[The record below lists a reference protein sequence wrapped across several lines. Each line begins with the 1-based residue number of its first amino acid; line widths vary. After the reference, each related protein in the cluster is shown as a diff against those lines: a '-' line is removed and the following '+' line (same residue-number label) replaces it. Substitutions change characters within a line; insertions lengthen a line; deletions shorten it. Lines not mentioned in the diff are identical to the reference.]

1 MPTIRHSN
9 PSVVPGLSRPASLL
23 ARTVLGVVIGLG
35 GGATAWAQAGGGAG
49 GGGGPEPTLRPFE
62 FGATAVVRKT
72 QRITWPLTRGTG
84 LPGGGGGG
92 VGQTVPFGPRGTIC
106 PGVAQSL
113 AANFDTLD
121 VGSEITLQAGMV
133 QGEGFGQTY
142 IVPDP
147 NPATPENEAFPVEV
161 NLIEVLT
168 ATVGSPSLAAPPIT
182 LGWTIEVYDG
192 EPVAGNFP
200 VFFVNSTDDQA
211 TNPDLPADI
220 TFERI
225 PGSSG
230 CQPCATTNLQAS
242 VTKLQFSVDPA
253 ADPSDR
259 IIIAGNDAV
268 NGVKTG
274 RFTVVFKL
282 RQMNDNT
289 PYGACT
295 FNIVNQCGPLNRCTN
310 GFMATESNA
319 SGSLNSVTRNWAF
332 FEACGPFACAGGTY
346 RFSQLSAGGGLSGA
360 CRPSRDSLMQATYT
374 PTVCTLT
381 TAGACCSAATGAC
394 TISAQA
400 ACASGYQGNG
410 TVCAPNPCPQPSA
423 ACCING
429 QCDLRA
435 EAACTSAGGVFQG
448 AGTTC
453 AQANCVPG
461 GGACCFGIDVCVLLE
476 QAQCA
481 GFGGTFQGAS
491 VTCVTSGPCPVGAC
505 CLPDGSCVFNRTA
518 AECLTLF
525 GGTFRGSGTTCA
537 SVSCPIPIGA
547 CCAGTGFCS
556 LQTQTICG
564 SIPGTNWRGAGTT
577 CTPTNPCPQAGVCC
591 RGTTCSTG
599 VAQAGCSAPAGIGA
613 AFSAGSP
620 ACNAAGNGISPCCF
634 ADFDKAGGKTVGD
647 IFAYLSA
654 WFAASPYATI
664 GGNGTATPNV
674 SDIFG
679 FLSAWF
685 AGC

>member
-1 MPTIRHSN
+1 MPVPRF
-9 PSVVPGLSRPASLL
+9 PSKTLRPTGML
-23 ARTVLGVVIGLG
+23 ALAALAMTLGLG
-35 GGATAWAQAGGGAG
+35 GTAQAQEANVPGRPLDADASIAQTKSQRVIWPIRRGA
-49 GGGGPEPTLRPFE
+49 
-62 FGATAVVRKT
+62 AAA
-72 QRITWPLTRGTG
+72 
-84 LPGGGGGG
+84 
-92 VGQTVPFGPRGTIC
+92 GPRFTPRG
-106 PGVAQSL
+106 PGCASATQSL

-161 NLIEVLT
+161 NLVEVLT
-168 ATVGSPSLAAPPIT
+168 ATVGSPSLASPAIS

-192 EPVAGNFP
+192 EPVAGNGP

-211 TNPDLPADI
+211 TNPDLPPDI

-225 PGSSG
+225 PGSAG
-230 CQPCATTNLQAS
+230 CQPCASTNLSAS

-253 ADPSDR
+253 ADAADR
-259 IIIAGNDAV
+259 IIIAGNDEL

-282 RQMNDNT
+282 RRMNDNT

-295 FNIVNQCGPLNRCTN
+295 FGIVNQCGPLNRCTN
-310 GFMATESNA
+310 AFMATESN
-319 SGSLNSVTRNWAF
+319 STGSLNFTTRNWAF
-332 FEACGPFACAGGTY
+332 FEPCGPFACAGGTY

-360 CRPSRDSLMQATYT
+360 CRPSRDTLMQVTYT
-374 PTVCTLT
+374 PTVCTVT
-381 TAGACCSAATGAC
+381 TAGACCNAATGAC
-394 TISAQA
+394 AITTGA

-410 TVCAPNPCPQPSA
+410 TVCAPNPCPQPAA

-435 EAACTSAGGVFQG
+435 EAACTAAGGVFQG
-448 AGTTC
+448 AGLTC
-453 AQANCVPG
+453 VQANCVPG
-461 GGACCFGIDVCVLLE
+461 GGACCFGIDTCVLLE
-476 QAQCA
+476 QSQCT
-481 GFGGTFQGAS
+481 GFGGTFQGSS

-505 CLPDGSCVFNRTA
+505 CLSDGSCVFNRTA
-518 AECLTLF
+518 AECSSQF
-525 GGTFRGSGTTCA
+525 NGTFRGAGTTCA
-537 SVSCPIPIGA
+537 SVSCPIPTGA

-556 LQTQTICG
+556 LQTQTVCG
-564 SIPGTNWRGAGTT
+564 TIPGTSWRGAGTT
-577 CTPTNPCPQAGVCC
+577 CTPINPCPQSGVCC

-599 VAQAGCSAPAGIGA
+599 LTQAGCTAPSGIGA
-613 AFSAGSP
+613 AFLSASG
-620 ACNAAGNGISPCCF
+620 ACNAAGSASSPCCH
-634 ADFDKAGGKTVGD
+634 ADFDKAGGRTVGD

-664 GGNGTATPNV
+664 GGNGTVAPTV
-674 SDIFG
+674 ADIFG